1 MVAAVTAEM
10 NAGIWLPAEHFAV
23 RTIYSAP
30 SIRPNLQQ
38 SLRQNKTA
46 GLGTLE
52 GSGTDGR

>member
-1 MVAAVTAEM
+1 MVAAVTPKID
-10 NAGIWLPAEHFAV
+10 AGMWLPAEHFAV

-30 SIRPNLQQ
+30 SIQPNLQQ

-52 GSGTDGR
+52 GREADGR